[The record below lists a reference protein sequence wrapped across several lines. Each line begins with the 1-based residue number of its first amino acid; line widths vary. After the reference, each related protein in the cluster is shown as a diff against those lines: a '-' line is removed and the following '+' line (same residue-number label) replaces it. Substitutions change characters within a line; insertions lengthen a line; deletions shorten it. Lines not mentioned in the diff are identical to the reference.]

1 MLELSI
7 QYGEE
12 AKVDYN
18 LIDRL
23 AGLYTDVVDTKLLT
37 IEEYAKSTS
46 ESINV
51 LKNKLDVA
59 KLLVEFLEYINAPRQ
74 FYIAREIKIGSPI
87 EELGKLIKKCKN
99 ETEINDLKI
108 CAFNNILM
116 QPNGDLTRFIRNIK
130 DIISTTHKSDFLKD
144 QKEIALKNRKK

>member
-1 MLELSI
+1 MEI
-7 QYGEE
+7 F
-12 AKVDYN
+12 DY
-18 LIDRL
+18 IDNE
-23 AGLYTDVVDTKLLT
+23 KFN
-37 IEEYAKSTS
+37 E
-46 ESINV
+46 
-51 LKNKLDVA
+51 
-59 KLLVEFLEYINAPRQ
+59 
-74 FYIAREIKIGSPI
+74 
-87 EELGKLIKKCKN
+87 LIKKCKN